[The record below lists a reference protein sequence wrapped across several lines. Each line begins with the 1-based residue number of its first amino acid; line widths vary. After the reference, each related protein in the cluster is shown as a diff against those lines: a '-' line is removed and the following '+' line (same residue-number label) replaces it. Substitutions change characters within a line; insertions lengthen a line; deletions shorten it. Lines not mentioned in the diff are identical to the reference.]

1 MSDTSPLLL
10 PPYQGSVVRVSALD
24 GGRIVVPAS
33 FAVQPPIRGHELLDL
48 PALCFLVQNDK
59 TGKKVMFDLGIMKAW
74 KTKLGPNLLGLCEA
88 LQITLEVPVDVPE
101 ILTSASVPLSSIGA
115 IIWSHHHC
123 DHTGDPSLFPST
135 TSLVD
140 AFDGREIIELTF
152 NDTQLTVGGL
162 RAIDWFHDGSFYI
175 LEALGHTNDHIMAL
189 ARTSP
194 DKFLLLGADAAHH
207 CGDSI
212 SVCPGAIFEQIH
224 RSAPS
229 ALARTAPFYET
240 APASSADPVACKETL
255 EALQV
260 FDASPDV
267 LVIIA
272 HDHSILD
279 LLDLY
284 PKAELTGWEKRGE
297 PGIKESGRWRF
308 LRDFRKAVEEADSRA
323 K

>member
-1 MSDTSPLLL
+1 
-10 PPYQGSVVRVSALD
+10 VLD
-24 GGRIVVPAS
+24 
-33 FAVQPPIRGHELLDL
+33 
-48 PALCFLVQNDK
+48 
-59 TGKKVMFDLGIMKAW
+59 
-74 KTKLGPNLLGLCEA
+74 LCEA
-88 LQITLEVPVDVPE
+88 LQVTLEVPVDVPE
-101 ILTSASVPLSSIGA
+101 ILTSASVPLSSIDA

-135 TSLVD
+135 TSLVVGPNFKSNPAIYPGYPENPDSVTVQD
-140 AFDGREIIELTF
+140 AFDGREIIELNF

-175 LEALGHTNDHIMAL
+175 LEALGHTSDHVMAL
-189 ARTSP
+189 ARTSR

-207 CGDSI
+207 CGEFRPTPLTPLPESIIPSPLEPPSSI
-212 SVCPGAIFEQIH
+212 SVCPGAIFEQVH

-229 ALARTAPFYET
+229 VLARTAPFYET
-240 APASSADPVACKETL
+240 APALSADPVACKETL

-272 HDHSILD
+272 HDYTILD
-279 LLDLY
+279 LLELY

-297 PGIKESGRWRF
+297 PGIKEAGRWRF
-308 LRDFRKAVEEADSRA
+308 LRDFRKAVEEANSEA